1 MRQETRTT
9 EPDGPPGQVADLIVS
24 YLEQLG
30 VEYVFGIP
38 GGAIE
43 PIYNALARSS
53 RRGGPRAVIARHEGG
68 AAFMADGYARET
80 GKLGVCIAT
89 SGPGATNL
97 ITGVACAHANNVPV
111 LAITGLPALPSFGR
125 GALQESCSMG
135 VNATAMFGHC
145 THYNALVSHAEQV
158 ERKLANAVMKAF
170 HSPGGAAHLAIPL
183 DIQRADAKFQKPAY
197 ELASLIDQKP
207 SLIDERAVQQ
217 LKDDIRRAG
226 RTVILIG
233 NGCSEAIEAI
243 MTLVSLTRAQFVTTP
258 DAKGFVNPLHPA
270 YRGVFGFGGHE
281 TAVRLLAATPDLV
294 LAFGT
299 GFSELISGNRC
310 DALLRERLVHID
322 SSDENLLRSPM
333 AIRHVRGRIR
343 SVCERLNEM
352 LIAGASPL
360 ADTGTETS
368 GDGTRVAFH
377 APETMASD
385 AAPIKPQRLMAM
397 LSDRCPPDTRFVA
410 DIGNSMVW
418 TTHYL
423 QPRNRRLQRQPVSP
437 QADQRSGMAS
447 WLRLIMEFCPM
458 GWAIGAAV
466 GIARGN
472 PRHPVVCITGD
483 GAYLMSGQE
492 ITVAAMEEL
501 PVVFVILNDAAYGMV
516 KHGQRLAGAERIGTE
531 LPPIDYRKLAD
542 ALGIPGHIVESPQ
555 DLERLDLDH
564 VLRRR
569 GPTLIDVRV
578 DPEEVPPMSLR
589 MKALGTLQ

>member
-1 MRQETRTT
+1 M
-9 EPDGPPGQVADLIVS
+9 QVADLIVS

-30 VEYVFGIP
+30 IEYVFGIP

-43 PIYNALARSS
+43 PLYNALARSS
-53 RRGGPRAVIARHEGG
+53 RRGGPKAVIARHEGG

-97 ITGVACAHANNVPV
+97 ITGVACAHANNIPV
-111 LAITGLPALPSFGR
+111 LAITGLPALPSFGK

-135 VNATAMFGHC
+135 VNAIAMFGHC

-158 ERKLANAVMKAF
+158 ERKLANAVMKAIQN
-170 HSPGGAAHLAIPL
+170 PGGAAHLAVPL
-183 DIQRADAKFQKPAY
+183 DIQRAQAKYHQPAY
-197 ELASLIDQKP
+197 ELANLIDQRP
-207 SLIDERAVQQ
+207 SLIDEQAVKH
-217 LKDDIRRAG
+217 LRDDIRRAA

-233 NGCSEAIEAI
+233 HGCGEAIEAI
-243 MTLVSLTRAQFVTTP
+243 MTLIGLTDAEFITTP
-258 DAKGFVNPLHPA
+258 DAKGFINPRHPA
-270 YRGVFGFGGHE
+270 YRGVFGFGGHS
-281 TAVRLLAATPDLV
+281 TAEELLASNPDLV
-294 LAFGT
+294 LAIGT

-343 SVCERLNEM
+343 SVFERLNEM
-352 LIAGASPL
+352 LSADAASGGNAFPAR
-360 ADTGTETS
+360 AD
-368 GDGTRVAFH
+368 DNLQVKFH
-377 APETMASD
+377 APETMISND
-385 AAPIKPQRLMAM
+385 VPIKPQRLMAM
-397 LSDRCPPDTRFVA
+397 LSERCPPDTRFVA

-418 TTHYL
+418 TAHYL
-423 QPRNRRLQRQPVSP
+423 HPRNRREQRQPAAAA
-437 QADQRSGMAS
+437 ADRRSGNAS
-447 WLRLIMEFCPM
+447 WLRLIMDFCPM

-466 GIARGN
+466 GISRGN

-492 ITVAAMEEL
+492 ITVAAMEHL
-501 PVVFVILNDAAYGMV
+501 PVVFIVLNDAAYGMV
-516 KHGQRLAGAERIGTE
+516 KHGQRLAGAEQIGTE
-531 LPPIDYRKLAD
+531 LPQIDYCKLAG
-542 ALGIPGHIVESPQ
+542 AMGIPAHVIESPQ
-555 DLERLDLDH
+555 DMEALDLKTI
-564 VLRRR
+564 LRRT
-569 GPTLIDVRV
+569 GPTLLDVRV